1 MAAEGTSEAAVV
13 VEMKE
18 AVPAKSTSSQGSQAS
33 SIRSSLRSLP
43 FVSKVNAMLADP
55 RVKDAELRRSA
66 AETPRSGHRAHG
78 RARGRPT
85 LYVEQVENKS
95 AQGVSGL
102 LSAESVCGYWVS
114 RQTFQFR
121 EGGLR
126 KTPQ

>member
-55 RVKDAELRRSA
+55 RVRQFCHGYMLSNETAGVISILAAVSSSLFVCKFASRDAKRHLHPSA
-66 AETPRSGHRAHG
+66 PPHTCASSLSFTVPRGPS
-78 RARGRPT
+78 
-85 LYVEQVENKS
+85 L
-95 AQGVSGL
+95 
-102 LSAESVCGYWVS
+102 
-114 RQTFQFR
+114 
-121 EGGLR
+121 
-126 KTPQ
+126 